1 MSLLR
6 LLGLLLAACASAPPI
21 RVALP
26 GPSASVAQRPDP
38 NSGATLLLR
47 QVTLPKYLD
56 SFAVVVD
63 RKANTLVVS
72 DDAEWAESLRDAVT
86 RTLRDSLSQR
96 LGASRVLLR
105 GEHRVADAELV
116 IEFSKLDPSDG
127 ILQLDARWSFVCSS
141 RAFPTQRR
149 PHTAAAATRGND
161 AVRCG
166 FGHRERA
173 GQASRR
179 TRRSNVVR
187 YRQRTA
193 PRLIAARL
201 QRAAASQFSTACI
214 QFGRALGPREVTL
227 PGTASDG
234 MRARIVATISAVH
247 EQRCSGAAAA

>member
-1 MSLLR
+1 MKATCR
-6 LLGLLLAACASAPPI
+6 VAAALLGLLLAACASSPPI

-116 IEFSKLDPSDG
+116 IEFLKLDPSDG
-127 ILQLDARWSFVCSS
+127 ILQLDARWSFACSS
-141 RAFPTQRR
+141 RSFPTHAGRTQLQL
-149 PHTAAAATRGND
+149 PLEATTSSAVAAATVN
-161 AVRCG
+161 A
-166 FGHRERA
+166 
-173 GQASRR
+173 
-179 TRRSNVVR
+179 
-187 YRQRTA
+187 
-193 PRLIAARL
+193 LARL
-201 QRAAASQFSTACI
+201 ADVLADQTWCATD
-214 QFGRALGPREVTL
+214 RALP
-227 PGTASDG
+227 PS
-234 MRARIVATISAVH
+234 
-247 EQRCSGAAAA
+247 

>member
-1 MSLLR
+1 MKATCR
-6 LLGLLLAACASAPPI
+6 VAAALLGLMLAACASAPPI

-56 SFAVVVD
+56 SLAVVVD

-86 RTLRDSLSQR
+86 RTLRDALSQR

-127 ILQLDARWSFVCSS
+127 ILQLDARWSFACSS
-141 RAFPTQRR
+141 RAFPT
-149 PHTAAAATRGND
+149 HTGRTELQLPLEATTSS
-161 AVRCG
+161 AV
-166 FGHRERA
+166 
-173 GQASRR
+173 ASA
-179 TRRSNVVR
+179 TVN
-187 YRQRTA
+187 A
-193 PRLIAARL
+193 LARL
-201 QRAAASQFSTACI
+201 ADVLASQTWCAI
-214 QFGRALGPREVTL
+214 
-227 PGTASDG
+227 D
-234 MRARIVATISAVH
+234 SAPPP
-247 EQRCSGAAAA
+247 S